1 VWSGRGEDAVTSI
14 QQAVTSG
21 LEASSVRFGYRGRA
35 VFDGLSLSIAHGEM
49 TALIGPNGS
58 GKTTLLKL
66 LSGVLRP
73 AAGEVRVEGRPLAR
87 LSSGAR
93 ARLIGVVPQETSLV
107 FDFTVMET
115 VLMGRTAYLGL
126 LGVEGREDLA
136 AASAAMRRT
145 GTLPFAGRLL
155 SQLSGGERQLVL
167 IARALAQQP
176 RILLLDEPTVF
187 LDIRH
192 RLEIHDLLSRL
203 NAEEGLTILT
213 ASHDINLAARYCRR
227 IVLLKEGRVR
237 ADGPPAD
244 VFRADVLSE
253 IYDTPLRVVSDP
265 DCGVPYA
272 LPRNSGP
279 SGV

>member
-1 VWSGRGEDAVTSI
+1 MTSV
-14 QQAVTSG
+14 QQMISSG
-21 LEASSVRFGYRGRA
+21 LEASSVRFGYRGRP
-35 VFDGLSLSIAHGEM
+35 VFEGLSLSIVPGEM

-66 LSGVLRP
+66 LSGALRP
-73 AAGEVRVEGRPLAR
+73 AAGEVRVEGRPLAS
-87 LSSGAR
+87 LSPGAR

-126 LGVEGREDLA
+126 LGVEGREDLN

-176 RILLLDEPTVF
+176 RMLLLDEPTVF

-192 RLEIHDLLSRL
+192 RLEIHELLSRL
-203 NAEEGLTILT
+203 NIEEGLTILT

-227 IVLLKEGRVR
+227 IVLLKDGLVR

-265 DCGVPYA
+265 DSGVPYV
-272 LPRNSGP
+272 LPRDPEASEA
-279 SGV
+279 

>member
-1 VWSGRGEDAVTSI
+1 MTSM
-14 QQAVTSG
+14 QQMISSG
-21 LEASSVRFGYRGRA
+21 LEASSVRFGYRGHP
-35 VFDGLSLSIAHGEM
+35 VFEGLSLSIVPGEM

-66 LSGVLRP
+66 LSGALRP
-73 AAGEVRVEGRPLAR
+73 ASGEVRVEGRPLAR
-87 LSSGAR
+87 LSPGAR

-126 LGVEGREDLA
+126 LGVEGREDLV
-136 AASAAMRRT
+136 AASAAMHRT

-176 RILLLDEPTVF
+176 RMLLLDEPTVF

-192 RLEIHDLLSRL
+192 RLEIHDLLARL
-203 NAEEGLTILT
+203 NIEEGLTILT

-237 ADGPPAD
+237 ADGPPAE
-244 VFRADVLSE
+244 VFRAEVLSE
-253 IYDTPLRVVSDP
+253 IYDTPLMVVSDP
-265 DCGVPYA
+265 DSGAPYA
-272 LPRNSGP
+272 LPRNTEP
-279 SGV
+279 SGA